1 MFFGVQFE
9 SINPERLLVGKLA
22 AATSNNAGGGSA
34 GGSTSGTGTQSGG
47 GSAAQ
52 SKVATPT
59 FDPASWAEGETLT
72 VELATETDGASIYY
86 TTNGDTP
93 TAESSAYDSTNKI
106 TLSATTTIKAI
117 AVKEGMTA
125 SDVATKAYTK
135 PE

>member
-1 MFFGVQFE
+1 M
-9 SINPERLLVGKLA
+9 
-22 AATSNNAGGGSA
+22 
-34 GGSTSGTGTQSGG
+34 
-47 GSAAQ
+47 
-52 SKVATPT
+52 
-59 FDPASWAEGETLT
+59 T

-93 TAESSAYDSTNKI
+93 TAESTAYDSTNKI